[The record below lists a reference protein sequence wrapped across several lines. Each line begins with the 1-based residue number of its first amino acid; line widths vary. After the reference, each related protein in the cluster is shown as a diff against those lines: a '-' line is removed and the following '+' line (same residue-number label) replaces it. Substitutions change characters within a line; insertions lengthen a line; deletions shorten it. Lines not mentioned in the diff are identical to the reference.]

1 MVCGPSVTP
10 ACGAEAH
17 DREKWFSE
25 KHALGLD
32 PGHPAKTKSPSA
44 TAIYRAVALGSSSA
58 GGVTL
63 RKAARQGQPHPRAAG
78 AGVKLELHTAAGGPG
93 LHGTQAAPPFLTRS
107 RGCAVRGQRT
117 SPATV

>member
-32 PGHPAKTKSPSA
+32 PGDPAQTKSPSA

-78 AGVKLELHTAAGGPG
+78 AGVKLELHTAACGAVLPV
-93 LHGTQAAPPFLTRS
+93 TQATPRFLSRNPP
-107 RGCAVRGQRT
+107 
-117 SPATV
+117 SPPRRHPKLL